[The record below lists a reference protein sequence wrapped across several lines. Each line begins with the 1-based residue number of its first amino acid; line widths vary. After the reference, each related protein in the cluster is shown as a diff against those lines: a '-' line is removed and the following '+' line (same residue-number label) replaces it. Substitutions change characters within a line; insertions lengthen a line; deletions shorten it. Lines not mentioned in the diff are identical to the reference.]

1 MDDLC
6 HKTPLLNGPRTCKD
20 EGRVGLF
27 RARGVKMQLRSLS
40 LALGATALAALGPPA
55 HAQDKSGPNVAT
67 PTESPTP
74 GATAT
79 MALAHELY
87 ATGLA
92 QRDPVT
98 VLAAARL
105 AASVD
110 LAPTNPATLDPERVT
125 LDRDAF
131 RMTAAITAPAPQ
143 TDEGAIRPVAR
154 ASFLSALTQDEGAA
168 DAPASVEAM
177 FAKATE
183 LAGDDEAL
191 LDLIEDAIAEG
202 PGGRIGGVKWLSQLP
217 AGQTD
222 VWEIPFHGKSHAEL
236 AVLGDGDANLDMI
249 VTDENGNVLCSDP
262 GWSDRLYCD
271 WTPAWDGYFYL
282 TVQNRGTARNSYHLL
297 TN

>member
-1 MDDLC
+1 MGDLC
-6 HKTPLLNGPRTCKD
+6 AETPLLNGPRTCKD
-20 EGRVGLF
+20 KGRGGLF
-27 RARGVKMQLRSLS
+27 RARGVKMQLGSIS
-40 LALGATALAALGPPA
+40 LALATTAMAALGPPA
-55 HAQDKSGPNVAT
+55 HAQDRSGPNVAT
-67 PTESPTP
+67 PADSPAP

-92 QRDPVT
+92 QGDAVT

-105 AASVD
+105 AASIN
-110 LAPTNPATLDPERVT
+110 LASTGPAALDPARVT
-125 LDRDAF
+125 LDPDAF
-131 RMTAAITAPAPQ
+131 RMTAALTAPAPPM
-143 TDEGAIRPVAR
+143 DEGEIRPVAK
-154 ASFLSALTQDEGAA
+154 ATFFSAQTQDEGAA
-168 DAPASVEAM
+168 DAPASVETM

-183 LAGDDEAL
+183 LANDDEAL
-191 LDLIEDAIAEG
+191 LDLIQDALAEG
-202 PGGRIGGVKWLSQLP
+202 PGGRIGGVMWLSQLP